1 MRGKLWPT
9 LTAYVLAAGLLL
21 VLSHALPR
29 LLPGDFVSAHWQS
42 GEVVLDA
49 DRTAELRERF
59 ASAESIGGYLSALAR
74 GDWGRSFTLE
84 KPVLELI
91 GAALPWT
98 LLLMGSAHLL
108 STIGGFI
115 AGVEVAWRRGSPLE
129 KGSVAAMS
137 LLDGMPELV
146 SGLLLLLLFAL
157 RLDWLPASG
166 AQTAYA
172 GLAGAAWFL
181 DLLRHLALPLLT
193 LVLAYLPGNFL
204 LTRASMLLVLAAP
217 YLETA
222 RAKGLPPWR
231 VRYRHGA
238 RNALLPLVTRF
249 GLRFSL
255 MVTGALVVETLF
267 AYPGLGRLLVE
278 AVAQRD
284 LPLARGIILFS
295 SLSVLALN
303 LAVELLYRRLDPRVS
318 HGY

>member
-1 MRGKLWPT
+1 VRRALWPT
-9 LTAYVLAAGLLL
+9 LTAYVLAASLLL

-29 LLPGDFVSAHWQS
+29 LLPGDFVSAHWQG
-42 GEVVLDA
+42 GEAVLDA
-49 DRTAELRERF
+49 DRTAALRERF
-59 ASAESIGGYLSALAR
+59 ASAESLGGYLSALAR
-74 GDWGRSFTLE
+74 GDWGRSQALG

-91 GAALPWT
+91 REALPWT

-108 STIGGFI
+108 ATALGFL

-137 LLDGMPELV
+137 LLDGVPELV
-146 SGLLLLLLFAL
+146 GGLLLLLFFSL
-157 RLDWLPASG
+157 RLEWLPAAG

-172 GLAGAAWFL
+172 DLTGAAWL
-181 DLLRHLALPLLT
+181 ADLLRHLALPLLT

-204 LTRASMLLVLAAP
+204 LARASMLLVISAP

-222 RAKGLPPWR
+222 RAKGLPPSR

-303 LAVELLYRRLDPRVS
+303 LAVELLCRRLDPRVS
-318 HGY
+318 HGC

>member
-1 MRGKLWPT
+1 MRGTLWPT
-9 LTAYVLAAGLLL
+9 LTAYVLAAGLLV
-21 VLSHALPR
+21 VLSHGLPR
-29 LLPGDFVSAHWQS
+29 LLPGDFVSAHWER
-42 GEVVLDA
+42 GDVFLDA
-49 DRTAELRERF
+49 DRTAALRERF
-59 ASAESIGGYLSALAR
+59 GTAESFGGYLSALAR
-74 GDWGRSFTLE
+74 GDWGRSLALE
-84 KPVLELI
+84 KPVLGLI
-91 GAALPWT
+91 GAAFPWT

-108 STIGGFI
+108 SSLGGFL

-137 LLDGMPELV
+137 LLDGVPELV

-157 RLDWLPASG
+157 RLEWLPASG

-172 GLAGAAWFL
+172 ELAGAAWL
-181 DLLRHLALPLLT
+181 ADLLRHLALPLLT

-204 LTRASMLLVLAAP
+204 LARASMLLVISAP
-217 YLETA
+217 YLEMA
-222 RAKGLPPWR
+222 RAKGLPPRR

-284 LPLARGIILFS
+284 LPLARGIILCS
-295 SLSVLALN
+295 SLLVLALN

-318 HGY
+318 HGC

>member
-1 MRGKLWPT
+1 MRGTLWPT
-9 LTAYVLAAGLLL
+9 LTAYVLAAGLLV
-21 VLSHALPR
+21 VLSHSLPR
-29 LLPGDFVSAHWQS
+29 LLPGDFVSAHWER
-42 GEVVLDA
+42 GDVFLDA
-49 DRTAELRERF
+49 DRTAALRERLGT
-59 ASAESIGGYLSALAR
+59 AESFGGYLSALTR
-74 GDWGRSFTLE
+74 GDWGRSLALDR
-84 KPVLELI
+84 PVLRLI
-91 GAALPWT
+91 GAAFPWT

-108 STIGGFI
+108 SSIAGFL

-137 LLDGMPELV
+137 LLDGVPELV

-157 RLDWLPASG
+157 RLEWLPAAG

-172 GLAGAAWFL
+172 ELAGAAWL
-181 DLLRHLALPLLT
+181 ADLLRHLALPLLT

-204 LTRASMLLVLAAP
+204 LARASMLLVISAP

-284 LPLARGIILFS
+284 LPLARGIILLS
-295 SLSVLALN
+295 SLLVLALN